1 MWLSIATAAVPTL
14 PALVL
19 VRSEKFGTV
28 PTVTALP
35 GVASPSKKLVEKL
48 KASPLVACEEEGN
61 DIAGTPLVT
70 EPKLPQIIQRL
81 YEQQNII
88 LGSSIPS
95 QDQGFSMTDLLLL
108 QQLPQL
114 VKL

>member
-1 MWLSIATAAVPTL
+1 MWLSIATVAVPTL

-48 KASPLVACEEEGN
+48 KASPDVA
-61 DIAGTPLVT
+61 
-70 EPKLPQIIQRL
+70 
-81 YEQQNII
+81 
-88 LGSSIPS
+88 
-95 QDQGFSMTDLLLL
+95 
-108 QQLPQL
+108 
-114 VKL
+114 

>member
-1 MWLSIATAAVPTL
+1 MSIATAAVPTL
-14 PALVL
+14 PALVE
-19 VRSEKFGTV
+19 VRSLKFGTV

-70 EPKLPQIIQRL
+70 EPKPPTVAAEFESTVVILLPLML
-81 YEQQNII
+81 YEEPI
-88 LGSSIPS
+88 LSAVLAAER
-95 QDQGFSMTDLLLL
+95 D
-108 QQLPQL
+108 
-114 VKL
+114 